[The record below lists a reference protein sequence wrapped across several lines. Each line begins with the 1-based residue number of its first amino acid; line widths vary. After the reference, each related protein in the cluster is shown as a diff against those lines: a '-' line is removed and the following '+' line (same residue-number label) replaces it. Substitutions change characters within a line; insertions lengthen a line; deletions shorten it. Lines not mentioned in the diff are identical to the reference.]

1 MTDKIVEPQQ
11 VPVNLQIN
19 DLVKILEILN
29 VVSQR
34 GAIRPDEFSTVG
46 GIYERIF
53 QFLDASGVFKKSEE
67 SESETSTE
75 KTQSE

>member
-1 MTDKIVEPQQ
+1 MTEETVEPQQ
-11 VPVNLQIN
+11 APVNLQIN

-67 SESETSTE
+67 SDSEKSTDQ
-75 KTQSE
+75 TQSE